1 MERRIAQNKKTE
13 QEKRMRELAANARQ
27 QRTTAVR
34 KAADEDADAIEESKE
49 RDAIRRDR
57 IDDVRKERNIT

>member
-1 MERRIAQNKKTE
+1 
-13 QEKRMRELAANARQ
+13 MRELAANARQ